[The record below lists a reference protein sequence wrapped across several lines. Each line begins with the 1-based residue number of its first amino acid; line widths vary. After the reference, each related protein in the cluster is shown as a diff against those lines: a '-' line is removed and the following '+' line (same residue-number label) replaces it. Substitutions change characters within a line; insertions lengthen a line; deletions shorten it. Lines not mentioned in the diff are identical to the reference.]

1 MSAIRTFATGA
12 TRDVDTE
19 KLNYEGFLSPLVLER
34 FARYMHRH
42 RRQPDGQLRAADNW
56 QKGITRDAYME
67 SGLRHVLDVW
77 MHHRGLPH
85 LAREP
90 LEESLCAALFNLNGY
105 LFETLKVAGRGGYA
119 GMRARMPLPLAADVA
134 AVRVRT
140 IGGRAD
146 DAAETRVRVRVEAL
160 RGRGRHAD

>member
-1 MSAIRTFATGA
+1 MSGIRTFATGA

-19 KLNYEGFLSPLVLER
+19 KLNYEGFVSPLVLER
-34 FARYMHRH
+34 YARYMHRH
-42 RRQPDGQLRAADNW
+42 RRQADGQLRAADNW

-105 LFETLKVAGRGGYA
+105 LFETLKAAPRTSYA
-119 GMRARMPLPLAADVA
+119 GMRARMPLPQAGDL
-134 AVRVRT
+134 
-140 IGGRAD
+140 
-146 DAAETRVRVRVEAL
+146 EAL
-160 RGRGRHAD
+160 RDRVPAGRRLAD